1 MHNYQLYRTNPRL
14 SGQLKWDLIIDA
26 YDGKLYVDSMRL
38 SPLSNSLPF
47 PKYAKQDLL
56 RYSHQENVCRFY
68 KQNKNIFFNS
78 KGDQKLDSL
87 FPIISKSDDSTID
100 TSQFDST
107 YNMGVRRVPYKSYGK
122 QFAILVPV
130 WLEEITDKIRFKF
143 DKYIGSTYIGS
154 KYLVLDE
161 NEISPKINHNRFSK
175 YFFDYAKYTQLYRN
189 DQTDNWRGDELISVD
204 LKTDDSSICGLHV
217 TSGLKITK
225 PILYLSRNLK
235 DREMTMMEFDEKILS
250 EFEKNRIICS
260 QLFNF
265 NFVFNMDDMLNE
277 WEERQFSDNIDKFN
291 IKVYVEIKTG
301 EEKEIG
307 EGEDG
312 TQIERTVDIFEQLVG
327 VDFYNNYEYIKKI
340 NGDGNVLDYLK
351 DDKHLD
357 LIDKNKLCPTIF
369 HWSLNDNDSY
379 IFNLYDG
386 FSAIGTSKNY
396 DGTPNLFIE
405 DYYQH
410 LFNDKWMYKSV
421 NDGPFIWPVE
431 NTSLSFLDNV
441 KISKIDDYTNHMT
454 FFKNGITW
462 VNNVKYESNKD
473 IYIGVFIVQNTQE
486 VKDKLDDTFTEN
498 GVTYPY
504 FQPLITIKEG
514 SKTVPVLSYKYD
526 FTNGMPYFIFICL
539 DYSDEVKT
547 QLTFANLVKIPEF
560 AEIFKNFNRFENPPL
575 ITVEKSINSIIKADS
590 PSLNSDEIQGYQWTH
605 LNKYLYRYSGK
616 LRPSFMPVKTIKG
629 DEGRI
634 NKLYYKTKTSYR
646 IHKSTIYNYFGK
658 SKFPAKYPSLGYYP
672 INSLGMSYLEK
683 PAGLKLIN
691 EDSWF
696 NISNMYYLPTKMN
709 WQIVYDQSKEKEI
722 KDIVKDGFKS
732 WYKEKFRIKEDELP
746 EGELPDEDLK
756 KIDYIM
762 SLYDYESSFDYVDNK
777 SVSIYKY
784 DIKLTLK

>member
-14 SGQLKWDLIIDA
+14 SGQLKWDLIVDS
-26 YDGKLYVDSMRL
+26 YDGKLYVDGMRL

-47 PKYAKQDLL
+47 SKYVEQDLL

-78 KGDQKLDSL
+78 NGDQKLDSL
-87 FPIISKSDDSTID
+87 FPIISKSDDSSID
-100 TSQFDST
+100 SSQFDST

-143 DKYIGSTYIGS
+143 DKYIGSTYIGT

-161 NEISPKINHNRFSK
+161 NEISPKINHDRFSK

-189 DQTDNWRGDELISVD
+189 DQTDNWRGDELISVN
-204 LKTDDSSICGLHV
+204 LKTDISSICGLHV

-235 DREMTMMEFDEKILS
+235 DREMTLMEFDEKILG

-265 NFVFNMDDMLNE
+265 NFVFDIGDMLNE
-277 WEERQFSDNIDKFN
+277 WEKQQFSEQISSFN
-291 IKVYVEIKTG
+291 IKVYIEIKTG
-301 EEKEIG
+301 EEKEII

-312 TQIERTVDIFEQLVG
+312 TQIERTVDIFEQLDA

-340 NGDGNVLDYLK
+340 NGEGNVLDYLK
-351 DDKHLD
+351 DNKHLD
-357 LIDKNKLCPTIF
+357 LIDKNKLCPTVF

-386 FSAIGTSKNY
+386 FSAVNTSKNY
-396 DGTPNLFIE
+396 DGAPNLFIE

-410 LFNDKWMYKSV
+410 LFNDKWMYKSI
-421 NDGPFIWPVE
+421 NDGPFILPTE
-431 NTSLSFLDNV
+431 ETSSSFLKKV
-441 KISKIDDYTNHMT
+441 KKSEIDDYTNRMT

-462 VNNVKYESNKD
+462 VNNVKYVSNKD
-473 IYIGVFIVQNTQE
+473 IYIGVFIVQKTLKIKGEINN
-486 VKDKLDDTFTEN
+486 DFH
-498 GVTYPY
+498 
-504 FQPLITIKEG
+504 PLITIEEG
-514 SKTVPVLSYKYD
+514 GNDIPILSYKYD
-526 FTNGMPYFIFICL
+526 FMNGMPYFIFICL
-539 DYSDEVKT
+539 DYSDEVKS
-547 QLTFANLVKIPEF
+547 QLTFANLVKKIPEF
-560 AEIFKNFNRFENPPL
+560 AELFNNFNRFENPPL
-575 ITVEKSINSIIKADS
+575 ITIEKSINSIIKADS
-590 PSLNSDEIQGYQWTH
+590 PSLNSDEIQGYQWSH

-616 LRPSFMPVKTIKG
+616 LRPSFISVKTIRG

-634 NKLYYKTKTSYR
+634 NKLYYKTKTSHL
-646 IHKSTIYNYFGK
+646 IHKSTIYNYYGK

-672 INSLGMSYLEK
+672 INSLGMSYLDK
-683 PAGLKLIN
+683 PSSLKIIN

-696 NISNMYYLPTKMN
+696 NISNMLYLPSEMN
-709 WQIVYDQSKEKEI
+709 WQITYDQSDGEKEI
-722 KDIVKDGFKS
+722 KDIVRDKFEEL
-732 WYKEKFRIKEDELP
+732 YKEK
-746 EGELPDEDLK
+746 GS
-756 KIDYIM
+756 YIM
-762 SLYDYESSFDYVDNK
+762 SLYDYESSFDYVDDKTISN
-777 SVSIYKY
+777 YKY

>member
-56 RYSHQENVCRFY
+56 RYRHQENVCRFY

-87 FPIISKSDDSTID
+87 FPIISKSDDSDID
-100 TSQFDST
+100 STQFDST

-204 LKTDDSSICGLHV
+204 LKTDESSICGLHV
-217 TSGLKITK
+217 ASGLKITK

-301 EEKEIG
+301 EEKEII

-312 TQIERTVDIFEQLVG
+312 TQIERRIDIFEQLVG
-327 VDFYNNYEYIKKI
+327 VDFYNNYENIKKI
-340 NGDGNVLDYLK
+340 NGEGNVLDYLK

-386 FSAIGTSKNY
+386 FGATGTSKNY
-396 DGTPNLFIE
+396 DGAPNLFIE
-405 DYYQH
+405 DYYEH

-431 NTSLSFLDNV
+431 NTSLSFLGNV

-473 IYIGVFIVQNTQE
+473 IYIGVFIVQKTQG
-486 VKDKLDDTFTEN
+486 VKDKLDDTFDVN
-498 GVTYPY
+498 GVKYPY

-514 SKTVPVLSYKYD
+514 SKTVPVLSYRYD

-539 DYSDEVKT
+539 DYSDEVKS

-575 ITVEKSINSIIKADS
+575 ITVEKSISSIIKADS
-590 PSLNSDEIQGYQWTH
+590 PSLNSDEIQGYQWSH

-616 LRPSFMPVKTIKG
+616 LRPSFISVKTIKG
-629 DEGRI
+629 NEGRI

-646 IHKSTIYNYFGK
+646 IHKSTIYNYYGK

-683 PAGLKLIN
+683 PNGLKLIN

-709 WQIVYDQSKEKEI
+709 WQIIYDQGVKKMEI
-722 KDIVKDGFKS
+722 KDIVRN
-732 WYKEKFRIKEDELP
+732 KFRELYGN
-746 EGELPDEDLK
+746 EK
-756 KIDYIM
+756 CDYIM

>member
-26 YDGKLYVDSMRL
+26 YDGKLYVDNMRL

-47 PKYAKQDLL
+47 PKYVEQDLL

-100 TSQFDST
+100 SSQFDST

-130 WLEEITDKIRFKF
+130 WLEEITEKIRFKF
-143 DKYIGSTYIGS
+143 DKYIGSTYIGT
-154 KYLVLDE
+154 KYLALDE

-175 YFFDYAKYTQLYRN
+175 YFFDYVKYTQLYRN

-204 LKTDDSSICGLHV
+204 LKTDESSICGLHV
-217 TSGLKITK
+217 ASGLKITK

-277 WEERQFSDNIDKFN
+277 WEERHFSDNIDKFN

-301 EEKEIG
+301 EEEEII

-312 TQIERTVDIFEQLVG
+312 TQIKHIVDIFEPLIA
-327 VDFYNNYEYIKKI
+327 VDFYNNYEYIERKNVKD
-340 NGDGNVLDYLK
+340 NHKYNVLDYLQ
-351 DDKHLD
+351 DYRHMS

-369 HWSLNDNDSY
+369 HWSLIDNDSY

-386 FSAIGTSKNY
+386 FSAVGTSKNY
-396 DGTPNLFIE
+396 DGAPNLFIG

-421 NDGPFIWPVE
+421 NDGPFIWPIE
-431 NTSLSFLDNV
+431 NDSLSFLDNV
-441 KISKIDDYTNHMT
+441 KISKIDDYTNYMT
-454 FFKNGITW
+454 FFKNGTTW

-473 IYIGVFIVQNTQE
+473 IYIGVFIVQKTQG
-486 VKDKLDDTFTEN
+486 VKEKLDNTFTEN

-504 FQPLITIKEG
+504 FQPLITVKEG
-514 SKTVPVLSYKYD
+514 SKTVPVLSYRYD

-560 AEIFKNFNRFENPPL
+560 AEIFNNFNRFENPPL
-575 ITVEKSINSIIKADS
+575 ITIEKSISSIIKADS

-629 DEGRI
+629 SEGRI
-634 NKLYYKTKTSYR
+634 NKLYYKTKISYGA
-646 IHKSTIYNYFGK
+646 HKSTIYNYYGK
-658 SKFPAKYPSLGYYP
+658 SKFPAKYPSLEYYP

-683 PAGLKLIN
+683 PDGLKLIN

-709 WQIVYDQSKEKEI
+709 WQIIYNQSDGEKEI
-722 KDIVKDGFKS
+722 KDIVRDKFEEL
-732 WYKEKFRIKEDELP
+732 YKEK
-746 EGELPDEDLK
+746 GS
-756 KIDYIM
+756 YIM

-777 SVSIYKY
+777 SVSNYKY

>member
-56 RYSHQENVCRFY
+56 RYSHQQNVCRFY

-87 FPIISKSDDSTID
+87 FPIISKPGDSDIDS
-100 TSQFDST
+100 SQFDST

-143 DKYIGSTYIGS
+143 DKYIGSTYIGT

-189 DQTDNWRGDELISVD
+189 DETNNWRGDELISVD
-204 LKTDDSSICGLHV
+204 LKTNESSICGLHV
-217 TSGLKITK
+217 ASGLKITK

-235 DREMTMMEFDEKILS
+235 DREMTMMEFDEKILR
-250 EFEKNRIICS
+250 EFEKNQIICS

-265 NFVFNMDDMLNE
+265 NFIFNTDDMLNE

-291 IKVYVEIKTG
+291 IKAYVEIKTG
-301 EEKEIG
+301 EEEII
-307 EGEDG
+307 EGEN
-312 TQIERTVDIFEQLVG
+312 QIKRKVDIFEELVG
-327 VDFYNNYEYIKKI
+327 VDFYNNYEYIQKI
-340 NGDGNVLDYLK
+340 NGEGNVLDYLK

-357 LIDKNKLCPTIF
+357 LIDKNKLCPTVF

-386 FSAIGTSKNY
+386 FSATGTSKNY

-421 NDGPFIWPVE
+421 NDGPFTWPIE
-431 NTSLSFLDNV
+431 NTSLSFLGNV
-441 KISKIDDYTNHMT
+441 KNSKIDDYTNYMT

-473 IYIGVFIVQNTQE
+473 IYIGVFIVQNTQG
-486 VKDKLDDTFTEN
+486 VKDKLDDTFDVN

-504 FQPLITIKEG
+504 FQPLITVKEG
-514 SKTVPVLSYKYD
+514 GKTVPVLSYRYD

-547 QLTFANLVKIPEF
+547 QLTFANLVKIPDF
-560 AEIFKNFNRFENPPL
+560 GEIFKNFNRFENPPL
-575 ITVEKSINSIIKADS
+575 ITVEKSISSIIKADS

-629 DEGRI
+629 DESRI

-646 IHKSTIYNYFGK
+646 IHKSTIYNYYEK

-683 PAGLKLIN
+683 PTGLKLIN

-709 WQIVYDQSKEKEI
+709 WQIIYNQSDGEKEI
-722 KDIVKDGFKS
+722 KDIVRDKFEEL
-732 WYKEKFRIKEDELP
+732 YKEK
-746 EGELPDEDLK
+746 GS
-756 KIDYIM
+756 YIM

>member
-14 SGQLKWDLIIDA
+14 SGQLKWDLIIDS

-47 PKYAKQDLL
+47 PKYVKQDLL

-87 FPIISKSDDSTID
+87 FPIISKSSDLNIDS
-100 TSQFDST
+100 SQFDST

-143 DKYIGSTYIGS
+143 DKYVGSTYIGT
-154 KYLVLDE
+154 KYLVLDQ

-189 DQTDNWRGDELISVD
+189 DQTDNWKGDELISVD

-235 DREMTMMEFDEKILS
+235 DREMTMMEFDEKILG

-265 NFVFNMDDMLNE
+265 NFVFDIDDMLNE
-277 WEERQFSDNIDKFN
+277 WEKRQFSEQISSFN

-301 EEKEIG
+301 EAKEINEG
-307 EGEDG
+307 EGG
-312 TQIERTVDIFEQLVG
+312 NQIEHIVDIFEQLVA
-327 VDFYNNYEYIKKI
+327 VDFYNNYEYIGKVDTK
-340 NGDGNVLDYLK
+340 DNVLDYLQ
-351 DDKHLD
+351 DYRHMS
-357 LIDKNKLCPTIF
+357 LIDKNKLCPSIF
-369 HWSLNDNDSY
+369 HWSLIDNDSY

-386 FSAIGTSKNY
+386 FSATGTSKNY
-396 DGTPNLFIE
+396 DGAPNLFIG

-410 LFNDKWMYKSV
+410 LFNDKWMYNSI
-421 NDGPFIWPVE
+421 NDSWYEFFRE
-431 NTSLSFLDNV
+431 TDSLNFLD
-441 KISKIDDYTNHMT
+441 KIIENNIDDYKNHMVL
-454 FFKNGITW
+454 FKKGDSWINNIKYNSTDNIYVGIFKLFDTER
-462 VNNVKYESNKD
+462 VQDELSNNKFISLVGNQNRKD
-473 IYIGVFIVQNTQE
+473 LCYKSFS
-486 VKDKLDDTFTEN
+486 
-498 GVTYPY
+498 
-504 FQPLITIKEG
+504 EG
-514 SKTVPVLSYKYD
+514 DVHYW
-526 FTNGMPYFIFICL
+526 IFIC
-539 DYSDEVKT
+539 SPNSSNSNEVKT
-547 QLTFANLVKIPEF
+547 KLTFTNLIETIPDF

-575 ITVEKSINSIIKADS
+575 ITIEKSISSMIKADS
-590 PSLNSDEIQGYQWTH
+590 PSLNSEEIRGYQLTH

-616 LRPSFMPVKTIKG
+616 LRPSFIRAKIIS
-629 DEGRI
+629 DNEDRI
-634 NKLYYKTKTSYR
+634 NKLYYKTKISYR
-646 IHKSTIYNYFGK
+646 AHKSTTYNYYGK

-683 PAGLKLIN
+683 PTGLKLIN

-696 NISNMYYLPTKMN
+696 NISNMLYLPSEMN
-709 WQIVYDQSKEKEI
+709 WQIIYNQSDGKKEI
-722 KDIVKDGFKS
+722 KDIVRDKFEEL
-732 WYKEKFRIKEDELP
+732 YEEK
-746 EGELPDEDLK
+746 GS
-756 KIDYIM
+756 YIM

>member
-56 RYSHQENVCRFY
+56 RYSHQQNVCRFY

-87 FPIISKSDDSTID
+87 FPIISKPGDSDIDS
-100 TSQFDST
+100 SQFDST

-143 DKYIGSTYIGS
+143 DKYIGSTYIGT

-189 DQTDNWRGDELISVD
+189 DETNNWRGDELISVD
-204 LKTDDSSICGLHV
+204 LKTNESSICGLHV
-217 TSGLKITK
+217 ASGLKITK

-235 DREMTMMEFDEKILS
+235 DREMTMMEFDEKILG

-265 NFVFNMDDMLNE
+265 NFVFDIDDMLNE
-277 WEERQFSDNIDKFN
+277 WEKSQFAEQISSFN

-301 EEKEIG
+301 ETKEIS
-307 EGEDG
+307 EGENL
-312 TQIERTVDIFEQLVG
+312 IEHIVDIFEQLVA
-327 VDFYNNYEYIKKI
+327 VDFYNNYEYIERKNVKD
-340 NGDGNVLDYLK
+340 NHKYNVLDYLQ
-351 DDKHLD
+351 DYRHMS

-369 HWSLNDNDSY
+369 HWSLIDNDSY

-386 FSAIGTSKNY
+386 FSVVGTSKNY
-396 DGTPNLFIE
+396 DGAPNLFIG

-410 LFNDKWMYKSV
+410 LFNDKWMYNSI
-421 NDGPFIWPVE
+421 NDSWYEFFRETDSI
-431 NTSLSFLDNV
+431 NFLD
-441 KISKIDDYTNHMT
+441 KINKNNIDDYKNHIVL
-454 FFKNGITW
+454 FKKGDSWI
-462 VNNVKYESNKD
+462 NNIKYNSTDN
-473 IYIGVFIVQNTQE
+473 IYIGIF
-486 VKDKLDDTFTEN
+486 KLFDTEN
-498 GVTYPY
+498 VRGKLEDGKFIPLLKKENDECDLYYNSFLKGGVHYW
-504 FQPLITIKEG
+504 
-514 SKTVPVLSYKYD
+514 
-526 FTNGMPYFIFICL
+526 IFICL
-539 DYSDEVKT
+539 SDSNEVKT
-547 QLTFANLVKIPEF
+547 KLTFTNLIETIPDF

-575 ITVEKSINSIIKADS
+575 ITIEKSISSMIKADS
-590 PSLNSDEIQGYQWTH
+590 PSLNSEEIRGYQLTH

-616 LRPSFMPVKTIKG
+616 LRPSFIRAKIIS
-629 DEGRI
+629 DEARI
-634 NKLYYKTKTSYR
+634 NKLYYKTKISYGA
-646 IHKSTIYNYFGK
+646 HKSTAYNYYGK

-672 INSLGMSYLEK
+672 INSLRMSYVSLPEIEK
-683 PAGLKLIN
+683 DDQKKPIVLIG

-696 NISNMYYLPTKMN
+696 NISNMLYLPSEMN
-709 WQIVYDQSKEKEI
+709 WQIIYNQSDGKKEI
-722 KDIVKDGFKS
+722 KDIVRDKFEEL
-732 WYKEKFRIKEDELP
+732 YKEK
-746 EGELPDEDLK
+746 GS
-756 KIDYIM
+756 YIM

>member
-56 RYSHQENVCRFY
+56 RYRHQENVCRFY
-68 KQNKNIFFNS
+68 EQNKNIFFNS

-87 FPIISKSDDSTID
+87 FPIISKSEDSAIDST
-100 TSQFDST
+100 QFDST

-204 LKTDDSSICGLHV
+204 LKTDESSICGLHV

-235 DREMTMMEFDEKILS
+235 AREMTMMEFDEKILS
-250 EFEKNRIICS
+250 EFEKNQIICS

-265 NFVFNMDDMLNE
+265 NFIFNMDDMLNE

-291 IKVYVEIKTG
+291 IKAYVEIKTG
-301 EEKEIG
+301 EEEEII

-312 TQIERTVDIFEQLVG
+312 TQIKRKVDIFEQLSG
-327 VDFYNNYEYIKKI
+327 VDFYNNYEYIGKVDI
-340 NGDGNVLDYLK
+340 NEGSKNNVLDYLR
-351 DDKHLD
+351 DYKHMD
-357 LIDKNKLCPTIF
+357 LIDKNKLCPSIF
-369 HWSLNDNDSY
+369 HWSLIDNESY

-386 FSAIGTSKNY
+386 FSAVGTSKNY
-396 DGTPNLFIE
+396 DGAPNLFIE
-405 DYYQH
+405 DYYQY
-410 LFNDKWMYKSV
+410 LFNDKWMCNSIGDSWYEIFRENDSLIFLEKIIDNNIGDYK
-421 NDGPFIWPVE
+421 
-431 NTSLSFLDNV
+431 
-441 KISKIDDYTNHMT
+441 NHMVL
-454 FFKNGITW
+454 FKKGDSWI
-462 VNNVKYESNKD
+462 NNIKYNSIDN
-473 IYIGVFIVQNTQE
+473 IYIGVFKLYDSEKVR
-486 VKDKLDDTFTEN
+486 DKLVNDQFTPLLQKEN
-498 GVTYPY
+498 GKCDLYY
-504 FQPLITIKEG
+504 KSFLEG
-514 SKTVPVLSYKYD
+514 EIHYWAFMCLLNSLNSNEVRSK
-526 FTNGMPYFIFICL
+526 
-539 DYSDEVKT
+539 
-547 QLTFANLVKIPEF
+547 LTFASLMENIPDF

-575 ITVEKSINSIIKADS
+575 ITIEKSIKSIIKADS
-590 PSLNSDEIQGYQWTH
+590 PSLNSDEIQGYQWSH

-616 LRPSFMPVKTIKG
+616 LRPSFIPVKTISG
-629 DEGRI
+629 DESRI

-646 IHKSTIYNYFGK
+646 IHKSTIYNYYGK

-683 PAGLKLIN
+683 PGGLKLIN

-709 WQIVYDQSKEKEI
+709 WQIIYNQSNGEKEI

-746 EGELPDEDLK
+746 EEDLK
-756 KIDYIM
+756 KMNYIM